1 MTATKIKR
9 MGVLSS
15 GGDASGINPCIRAAV
30 RTAIVKG
37 VEVVGIQEGF
47 DGLIRGEMSEL
58 RARDVG
64 GILQRGG
71 TFLRTA
77 RCPEF
82 KTKKGQ
88 REAIR
93 ELNESAID
101 GLIVIG
107 GDGSMNGAHAFAA
120 YDFPV
125 VGAPASI
132 DNDIYGTEMS
142 IGVDTALNTIMEA
155 VDKLRDTA
163 SSHQRVFLV
172 ETMGR
177 GCGYLALQVGIVCG
191 AEMIIVPEVETTVD
205 EVAEVLENAYAR
217 GKNSAIVVVAEGAK
231 LKCYDIAAELET
243 RDIGFEPRVTILGH
257 VPRGG
262 SPTAFDRMLASRL
275 GVRAV
280 ELLLEGKTDV
290 MVGLQDGAIVG
301 TPLEEVISRKQ
312 SPNPRYFEIARMIS
326 R

>member
-1 MTATKIKR
+1 MTKTKIRR
-9 MGVLSS
+9 MGILSS

-30 RTAIVKG
+30 RTAISKG
-37 VEVVGIQEGF
+37 VEVLGIQEGF
-47 DGLIRGEMSEL
+47 DGLIRGEMREL

-88 REAIR
+88 RQALR
-93 ELNESAID
+93 ELNESEID

-107 GDGSMNGAHAFAA
+107 GDGSMNGAHALAS

-163 SSHQRVFLV
+163 SSHQRAFLV

-191 AEMIIVPEVETTVD
+191 AEMIIVPEEENTID
-205 EVAEVLENAYAR
+205 EVAEALESAYAR

-231 LKCYDIAAELET
+231 LKCYDIAEELNA
-243 RDIGFEPRVTILGH
+243 RDIGFETRVTILGH

-290 MVGLQDGAIVG
+290 MVGLQERAIASV
-301 TPLEEVISRKQ
+301 PLEDVITRSQ
-312 SPNPRYFEIARMIS
+312 SPNPRFFEIARLIS